1 MSFKADSVVSWP
13 DRVPKRVMTF
23 GAGSKGS
30 RVRHLRNSLVVLAS
44 VALLA
49 GACGNAKPA
58 VSHVGN
64 TEGVSSTEI
73 TLGGVASLTGPIP
86 AAFAPIFDGVQSYL
100 DMVNASGGVDGRKIE
115 FKYPLD
121 DGSNPSQDTDQVR
134 TLVEQDHVFAVVG
147 VGTPTFAGARYL
159 AANNVPTFGYTV
171 STQWADG
178 PSLFGSEGSY
188 LAFTRPGP
196 EPAYLAEQ
204 IGAKAVGILA
214 YNVSGSSQGC
224 EGVSYEMRRF
234 HIRVVYEDLSIQ
246 APPVDLTSDVNRMKR
261 AGVDLVASCMD
272 LSGNILLSRTMHQ
285 DGLGKVAQYWLS
297 GYDES
302 AIASYSSLM
311 NGVYFLIGHVPFESA
326 TLSPGKYPGLDEYL
340 VELAKYF
347 PKELPG
353 EASLAGWVD
362 ADMFVTGLHLV
373 GPDISRTKLITALNA
388 LKGFTAHGIV
398 APIDWRYEHH
408 SVGPVDCNVY
418 VQARVGDFVPLFG
431 SAKTVFTCFKVPE
444 PTAAKKVVVIAPP
457 RGVPGT

>member
-1 MSFKADSVVSWP
+1 VRSPRKSL
-13 DRVPKRVMTF
+13 
-23 GAGSKGS
+23 GA
-30 RVRHLRNSLVVLAS
+30 LAA
-44 VALLA
+44 VGLLA
-49 GACGNAKPA
+49 GACGNAKPT
-58 VSHVGN
+58 VSHNGN
-64 TEGVSSTEI
+64 VQGVTPTRI
-73 TLGGVASLTGPIP
+73 VVGGVASLTGPIP
-86 AAFAPIFDGVQSYL
+86 AAFAPIFDGVRSYL
-100 DMVNASGGVDGRKIE
+100 DMVNAKGGVDGRKVE
-115 FKYPLD
+115 FKFPLD

-134 TLVEQDHVFAVVG
+134 TLVEQDHVFAVLG
-147 VGTPTFAGARYL
+147 VGTPTFAGANYL

-171 STQWADG
+171 SSQWAAG

-204 IGAKAVGILA
+204 IHAKAVGILA
-214 YNVSGSSQGC
+214 YNVSGSFQGC
-224 EGVSYEMRRF
+224 EGVAYEMKRF
-234 HIRVVYEDLSIQ
+234 HIPVVYEDLSIQ

-285 DGLGKVAQYWLS
+285 DGMGQVAQYWLN

-302 AIASYSSLM
+302 AIASFASLM

-326 TLSPGKYPGLDEYL
+326 KLSPGRYPGMDQYL

-362 ADMFVTGLHLV
+362 ADMFVTGLRLV
-373 GPDISRTKLITALNA
+373 GHDVNRSKLIAALNG
-388 LKGFTAHGIV
+388 LTGFTANGIV

-418 VQARVGDFVPLFG
+418 VRARAGRFEPLFG
-431 SAKTVFTCFKVPE
+431 SARTVFTCFKVPQ
-444 PTAAKKVVVIAPP
+444 PAALSSVVVIAPP